1 MENQRIIRSRGIE
14 VNTMTILDA
23 SGFKK
28 DTQDLIDDS
37 AKMCEAIFEI
47 LKDDNS
53 LELIMASYRLLTE
66 LDKHFPREYA
76 SKVEKSELPSPS
88 SVPELVVVEDV

>member
-28 DTQDLIDDS
+28 DTQDVIDDS
-37 AKMCEAIFEI
+37 AYT
-47 LKDDNS
+47 S
-53 LELIMASYRLLTE
+53 LSLNT
-66 LDKHFPREYA
+66 HT
-76 SKVEKSELPSPS
+76 
-88 SVPELVVVEDV
+88 